1 MLNLSTYERVANW
14 NEARYSRIYNNELT
28 CNMIDEEL
36 GEYFDNIDNEVE
48 KLDALGDIM
57 FVAMGALWKI
67 GFDSLD
73 EVVATNEWG
82 EDHSWLDKANSIPSV
97 VLAISFSKAIR
108 FGFIAPKEGLMIL
121 ITLAFAQAESNGY
134 TGDQFKRAVLTIC
147 DSNDTKAVERVS
159 PDVKANLNKGEQYVS
174 PTKALTKIVEEMLHA
189 K

>member
-1 MLNLSTYERVANW
+1 MLNLNAYERVANW
-14 NEARYSRIYNNELT
+14 NEARYCRVYSNELT

-36 GEYFDNIDNEVE
+36 GEYFDNIDSEVE
-48 KLDALGDIM
+48 KLDALCDIM
-57 FVAMGALWKI
+57 FVAFGALWKI

-73 EVVATNEWG
+73 EVVAANECG
-82 EDHSWLDKANSIPSV
+82 EDYSWLDKANSIPSI

-108 FGFIAPKEGLMIL
+108 FGYIAPKKGLAI
-121 ITLAFAQAESNGY
+121 IIILAFAQAESNGY
-134 TGDQFKRAVLTIC
+134 TGDQFKRAVLAVC